1 MDGGMETM
9 NTQESILKTIEDKRE
24 QYIHAALDIW
34 DYAEPIFEEY
44 NFLIK
49 FFLFSNKSFSFSF
62 SLLIEFVSVKFFVF
76 GFLFQQFYLFSLTA
90 LFRICLT
97 SWFTSPIP

>member
-44 NFLIK
+44 NLLLAFQHFLNRK
-49 FFLFSNKSFSFSF
+49 AF
-62 SLLIEFVSVKFFVF
+62 
-76 GFLFQQFYLFSLTA
+76 
-90 LFRICLT
+90 
-97 SWFTSPIP
+97 P

>member
-1 MDGGMETM
+1 M

-44 NFLIK
+44 
-49 FFLFSNKSFSFSF
+49 KSSARLSA
-62 SLLIEFVSVKFFVF
+62 LLEQEGEQKI
-76 GFLFQQFYLFSLTA
+76 
-90 LFRICLT
+90 
-97 SWFTSPIP
+97 